1 MCGIA
6 GKICLGEKP
15 IERSDILAM
24 TKSLAHR
31 GPDGEGIY
39 ISNNKKIGLGHRRLA
54 IIDLSQ
60 KAVQPM
66 SYLGKYQI
74 VFNGEIYNHK
84 EKRKLLE
91 NVGYRFHSNSDT
103 EVIVAL
109 YDRFGKKCL
118 DHLRGMFAFAIYDQ
132 KENTLFCARDRIG
145 KKPFKYYL
153 GNNVF
158 IFASELKAILT
169 QKEYRR
175 QPDYLAIHSY
185 LTWQYCPGESTGFVG
200 IKKLEPAHYLFL
212 DIKTE
217 KIEIEK
223 YWDLDYTQKLNLS
236 ENEWQKAILDKLNES
251 VELRMVADVPVGAF
265 LSGGVDSSAIVG
277 LMSQNS
283 RHPINTFSIGF
294 REEKYNELHF
304 ANLIAARF
312 KTNHTEF
319 VLKPEAVDILP
330 TIVGSYEEPFADSS
344 ALPTYYLSELTGKHV
359 SVALCGDG
367 GDENFAGYNRYNRYK
382 GYLRSAKIFHLINFI
397 SPLLKITNRVF
408 RNQFFNKLAKYSN
421 SMSKDYRLFY
431 GDLVSYFKSEDK
443 RKLYSEQFR
452 HRVGAIQSSEMIMDT
467 FAKSRTQDKIDQV
480 LYTDFTTYLP
490 NDLLVKV
497 DIASMAH
504 GLETRSPLLDHE
516 FLELTAKIPAHLKLK
531 GLTGNKYIFKKALAD
546 LLPPEILNR
555 KKMGFGVPLSHWFR
569 GDLAGYISAVLLS
582 KKALGRGLFNRS
594 YLEKL
599 LADHKSNH
607 SDNSYLLW
615 MFLTLE
621 LWFELY
627 FD

>member
-6 GKICLGEKP
+6 GKISFGEKP
-15 IERSDILAM
+15 IIRSDILAM
-24 TKSLAHR
+24 TRSLAHR

-39 ISNNKKIGLGHRRLA
+39 ISKNKKIGLGHRRLA

-60 KAVQPM
+60 KAAQPM
-66 SYLGKYQI
+66 SYLDRYQI
-74 VFNGEIYNHK
+74 VFNGEIYNFK

-91 NVGYRFHSNSDT
+91 RAGYRFRSNSDT

-109 YDRFGKKCL
+109 YNRFGKKCL
-118 DHLRGMFAFAIYDQ
+118 DHLRGMFALAIYDIR
-132 KENTLFCARDRIG
+132 KNILFCARDRVG

-169 QKEYRR
+169 QKEYHKE
-175 QPDYLAIHSY
+175 PDYLAIHHF
-185 LTWQYCPGESTGFVG
+185 LTWQYCPGESTGFIG

-212 DIKTE
+212 DIKTQ
-217 KIEIEK
+217 KIEIER
-223 YWDLDYTQKLNLS
+223 YWDLDYTQKLDLS

-251 VELRMVADVPVGAF
+251 VKLRMVADVPVGAF
-265 LSGGVDSSAIVG
+265 LSGGIDSSAIVG

-283 RHPINTFSIGF
+283 QNPINTFSIGF

-304 ANLIAARF
+304 ARLIADRF

-330 TIVGSYEEPFADSS
+330 TIVAKYEEPFADSS
-344 ALPTYYLSELTGKHV
+344 ALPTYYLSELAGKHV
-359 SVALCGDG
+359 AVALCGDG

-382 GYLRSAKIFHLINFI
+382 SYLRYSKIFHLITFM
-397 SPLLKITNRVF
+397 SPLFAIGNRVF
-408 RNQFFNKLAKYSN
+408 KNQLLNKLAKYSD
-421 SMSKDYRLFY
+421 SMNQDYRLFY
-431 GDLVSYFKSEDK
+431 GDQISYFKGADK
-443 RKLYSEQFR
+443 NKLYAEQFR
-452 HRVGAIQSSEMIMDT
+452 RQVGARQSAEIMVDT
-467 FAKSRTQDKIDQV
+467 FANSRTQDKIDQV
-480 LYTDFTTYLP
+480 LYTDFMTYLP

-504 GLETRSPLLDHE
+504 GLETRSPLLDYE
-516 FLELTAKIPAHLKLK
+516 FLELTAKIPARLKLK
-531 GLTGNKYIFKKALAD
+531 GLTGNKYILKKALTGI
-546 LLPPEILNR
+546 LPDDILNR
-555 KKMGFGVPLSHWFR
+555 KKMGFGVPLNHWFR
-569 GDLAGYISAVLLS
+569 GDLAGYVSAVLLS
-582 KKALGRGLFNRS
+582 KKALGRELFNRS

-599 LADHKSNH
+599 IADHKSNRA
-607 SDNSYLLW
+607 DNSYLLW
-615 MFLTLE
+615 MLLTLE
-621 LWFELY
+621 LWLEIY